1 MNKTT
6 TVTIADFLLA
16 RLAEDEA
23 AAREATSG
31 PWGRAAID
39 GQGFAVHRGE
49 HETVA
54 LYCDRDNAEHIA
66 RHDPARILRDVEA
79 KRRVVE
85 LHKDPERVVKDPDA
99 PEGLALAPGG
109 PCLECHHATHPCPTL
124 RALVSV
130 YADHEDFDAGWA
142 L

>member
-1 MNKTT
+1 MSKTT

-23 AAREATSG
+23 AAREAG
-31 PWGRAAID
+31 AD
-39 GQGFAVHRGE
+39 GMTGHRWKHAPE
-49 HETVA
+49 NVYEELQRTVLA
-54 LYCDRDNAEHIA
+54 SS
-66 RHDPARILRDVEA
+66 ARILREVEA

-85 LHKDPERVVKDPDA
+85 ACRPVYPVVYRESVRRLCEERGDELVPVEA
-99 PEGLALAPGG
+99 FGG
-109 PCLECHHATHPCPTL
+109 PVWPSESAEATL